1 MTKEEAIARLQADLG
16 WHHSD
21 GNRKAHE
28 MGIQALERT
37 KWIPCSE
44 RLPEGLVICCDKE
57 GNMLLGYLRRSATG
71 YIAHDYA
78 GTELYGCV
86 AWLPLPDAYCKENE
100 KMKYSERLKPCPFC
114 GGKGEIYQAPT
125 MLNLKIDDD
134 VYWVQCRNCFG
145 RTGNSYSKIEAINA
159 WNRRMDNGKTD

>member
-114 GGKGEIYQAPT
+114 GGKGEMYQAPT
-125 MLNLKIDDD
+125 MLNLKMMMMYIGCN
-134 VYWVQCRNCFG
+134 VGIALVEPEILTQ
-145 RTGNSYSKIEAINA
+145 
-159 WNRRMDNGKTD
+159 NRSNKCMEQEDGQWEE